1 MCDRVA
7 DAAARWPLGPP
18 GRVITVDACVCVCVC
33 VTKMAVLDKLNI
45 LSMAAFG
52 PSISSDVMPCCL
64 ISMPLSLIRKL
75 RFFFKSVLG

>member
-18 GRVITVDACVCVCVC
+18 GRVITVDACVC

-75 RFFFKSVLG
+75 RFFFNSVLG